1 MPFHDILTVQSC
13 GCVAQ
18 FLRMDPNLLREC
30 AQRLIETADFIRGSG
45 VNGGSVSSSSAPSN
59 TSNTRPRTDDNISIS
74 SGSSGSHRAVPNTAP
89 SVSESAW
96 QEHNRIFGY
105 RPPGSS
111 RQGRNF
117 PRNSRQS
124 GRNGKAHG
132 RAAANAS
139 WSRSFICLANAGQ
152 GCPPSTSER
161 IELTLN
167 GLGEKKI
174 IFPKDGDA
182 GDVHEK
188 ILECFPAL
196 RAGYELLRLGDGRS
210 KDLLLIPMPQNGY
223 TVPYLK
229 SVLGQAKGYLRP
241 LQEDIPLLGKPD
253 ADFSDKVRS
262 SNLSAGYGGNVVDN
276 IYVRVKSFC

>member
-1 MPFHDILTVQSC
+1 MKMLLTMCCSGCNKLLIRRYTCSRTWRILTTTTCFRGAHAFIIVPFHDILTVQTC
-13 GCVAQ
+13 ECVAQ

-30 AQRLIETADFIRGSG
+30 AQRLIETADFIWGSG
-45 VNGGSVSSSSAPSN
+45 VNGGSVASSSAPSN
-59 TSNTRPRTDDNISIS
+59 TSNTRPRTDDSTSIS

-161 IELTLN
+161 IELNLN

-182 GDVHEK
+182 GMFMKRFSNAFPRFAQVTSCSEQGMVVLK
-188 ILECFPAL
+188 ICYSYLCHRTDAL
-196 RAGYELLRLGDGRS
+196 
-210 KDLLLIPMPQNGY
+210 
-223 TVPYLK
+223 
-229 SVLGQAKGYLRP
+229 
-241 LQEDIPLLGKPD
+241 
-253 ADFSDKVRS
+253 
-262 SNLSAGYGGNVVDN
+262 
-276 IYVRVKSFC
+276 

>member
-1 MPFHDILTVQSC
+1 MVSSLCHFMKVSWYTRSV
-13 GCVAQ
+13 
-18 FLRMDPNLLREC
+18 LRMDPNLLREC

-45 VNGGSVSSSSAPSN
+45 VNGGSVASSSAPSS
-59 TSNTRPRTDDNISIS
+59 TSNTRPRTEDNSSIS
-74 SGSSGSHRAVPNTAP
+74 TGSSGSHRAVPNSAP
-89 SVSESAW
+89 SVSESAR

-117 PRNSRQS
+117 PRNPRQS
-124 GRNGKAHG
+124 GITGRNGKAHG
-132 RAAANAS
+132 RAAAANAS

-174 IFPKDGDA
+174 IFPKDGNA

-196 RAGYELLRLGDGRS
+196 RGGYELLRAGDGRS
-210 KDLLLIPMPQNGY
+210 KDLILIPMPHNGY
-223 TVPYLK
+223 DVAYLK

-241 LQEDIPLLGKPD
+241 LQEDIPLLGKPGD

-262 SNLSAGYGGNVVDN
+262 SNLSAA
-276 IYVRVKSFC
+276 

>member
-1 MPFHDILTVQSC
+1 
-13 GCVAQ
+13 
-18 FLRMDPNLLREC
+18 MDPNLLREC
-30 AQRLIETADFIRGSG
+30 AQRLIETADFIWGSG
-45 VNGGSVSSSSAPSN
+45 VNGGSVASSSAPSN
-59 TSNTRPRTDDNISIS
+59 TSNTQ
-74 SGSSGSHRAVPNTAP
+74 
-89 SVSESAW
+89 SAW

-161 IELTLN
+161 IELNLN

-182 GDVHEK
+182 GMFMK
-188 ILECFPAL
+188 RFSNAFPRFAQVT
-196 RAGYELLRLGDGRS
+196 S
-210 KDLLLIPMPQNGY
+210 
-223 TVPYLK
+223 
-229 SVLGQAKGYLRP
+229 
-241 LQEDIPLLGKPD
+241 
-253 ADFSDKVRS
+253 
-262 SNLSAGYGGNVVDN
+262 
-276 IYVRVKSFC
+276 